1 MIKRL
6 NRKKYEGGKV
16 LPFDQT
22 GDFYHRR
29 GSKRLDNSEYLEAL
43 AFYRRAVEKEP
54 TNVEYHLAM
63 AEVYTVMNY
72 FEESN
77 KILLVLMT
85 GGDSFTTEC
94 YFGMGCNYIGLQEYD
109 KALESFRRYIQT
121 DPDGEFSDE
130 VYDVLDVLQEPDLFR
145 EAFGD
150 TMALE
155 RTAAYQSA
163 AKGKRLLDSGET
175 AKAIKM
181 LEKVA
186 EKNPDLHFVRNNLA
200 LAYYVNRQMDKA
212 VQTALSVLE
221 DDPGDLLA
229 KCNLALFYFDKGEH
243 ELAAPYIEMLKGA
256 QTDEPEELS
265 RLSMTLLEL
274 GLYENAC
281 AQIKKLL
288 KERPYDQK
296 TLHQYGVC
304 LYHMGKYRQAE
315 DAWGRILR
323 IEPRN
328 TIAKYYKNEAHR
340 VCEGGAPQKELHAH
354 FQVPY
359 EELLRRIQYL
369 NRCVKLRQ
377 EEAQALWENGDELY
391 DTLLWGL
398 ELTDNTIKRAMLSFA
413 AGLGGERS
421 ERLLRDFI
429 LRRNHPDE
437 IKREAFAML
446 KRMGAG
452 EPYIA
457 YMGKNIVEVR
467 VNIFEGYGDELPK
480 EYKQTIEIAIR
491 MIREIHGDEC
501 VRLAISLWEKFVAK
515 QKKGYTQIRSAH
527 SWAAALEYIACRHMG
542 IQVSKA
548 QLCYRYETSIGRVN
562 SAYNKL
568 EAALRDQLKD
578 DE

>member
-1 MIKRL
+1 MIRRL
-6 NRKKYEGGKV
+6 NPKGYERGKV
-16 LPFDQT
+16 LPFEQT

-43 AFYRRAVEKEP
+43 AYYRRAVEKEP

-85 GGDSFTTEC
+85 GGESFTTEC

-163 AKGKRLLDSGET
+163 AKGKRLLDLGET
-175 AKAIKM
+175 GKAIKM
-181 LEKVA
+181 LEKVV
-186 EKNPDLHFVRNNLA
+186 EKNPDLFFVRNNLA

-212 VQTALSVLE
+212 VQTAQAVLSDE
-221 DDPGDLLA
+221 PNDLLA

-243 ELAAPYIEMLKGA
+243 EHAAPYIDMLKTA
-256 QTDEPEELS
+256 QTDDPEELS

-274 GLYENAC
+274 GLHEGAC
-281 AQIKKLL
+281 AHIKKLL

-304 LYHMGKYRQAE
+304 LYHLGRYRMAE

-323 IEPRN
+323 IEPHN
-328 TIAKYYKNEAHR
+328 TIAQYYINEARR
-340 VCEGGAPQKELHAH
+340 VNEGGTPQKELHAH

-369 NRCVKLRQ
+369 NRCVKLPH
-377 EEAQALWENGDELY
+377 EKALELWQSGDELY

-413 AGLGGERS
+413 AGIGGEKS
-421 ERLLRDFI
+421 EKLLRDFI

-467 VNIFEGYGDELPK
+467 VNIFEGYGEELPK
-480 EYKQTIEIAIR
+480 EYKQAIEIAIR

-501 VRLAISLWEKFVAK
+501 VRLAISIWEKFVAK
-515 QKKGYTQIRSAH
+515 QKKGYAQIRSAH
-527 SWAAALEYIACRHMG
+527 SWAAALEYIACKQLG
-542 IQVSKA
+542 IKVSKA
-548 QLCYRYETSIGRVN
+548 QLCYRYETSIARVN

-568 EAALRDQLKD
+568 EAALKD
-578 DE
+578 SE